1 MVGPDV
7 IVFLEP
13 CVDHNLCL
21 FDTMEP
27 FGIQDFM
34 AKNAVEAFVVASFP
48 WAAGIALDQRYPNF
62 FKPFLK
68 MFGNELAAVI

>member
-13 CVDHNLCL
+13 YVDHNLYL

-34 AKNAVEAFVVASFP
+34 AKNAVEAFVVAVIP
-48 WAAGIALDQRYPNF
+48 T
-62 FKPFLK
+62 FLSHS
-68 MFGNELAAVI
+68 